1 MMCGYLVMWLHPTMR
16 CRVELMHSGLRGIE
30 DEKTRGRGDWEMFL
44 ITLKLGDVFLVN
56 HDH

>member
-1 MMCGYLVMWLHPTMR
+1 MWLHPTMR

-30 DEKTRGRGDWEMFL
+30 DEKTRGGGDWEMFL

-56 HDH
+56 RDH